1 MENTIITITAES
13 INDFK
18 DWLRSEERSEGTAI
32 KYARDL
38 QQLSAWLAN
47 QPMTRESLTKWK
59 EQLITDGLEPVTIN
73 SKLAA
78 VNTYCRYLGLNLKI
92 KFLRIQRR
100 LFREEGRELKKHEY
114 ERLIAAAAGQGD
126 ERLALLMETIASTGI
141 RVSEVKYITV
151 EAAKEGRAQ
160 IALKGKIRVIL
171 LPGRL
176 CKKLLRYARQNKIA
190 SGEIFITKGGGSMS
204 RKQIWAQMKAL
215 CRAAGVAASKVF
227 PHNLRHLFAR
237 LFYKVTRDA

>member
-13 INDFK
+13 IGNFN
-18 DWLRSEERSEGTAI
+18 DWLRSEERSEGTVA
-32 KYARDL
+32 KYTRDL
-38 QQLSAWLAN
+38 RQLSAWLAN

-114 ERLIAAAAGQGD
+114 ERLIAAAADQGD
-126 ERLALLMETIASTGI
+126 GRLTLLMETIASTGI
-141 RVSEVKYITV
+141 RVSEVEYIMFV
-151 EAAKEGRAQ
+151 AG
-160 IALKGKIRVIL
+160 I
-171 LPGRL
+171 
-176 CKKLLRYARQNKIA
+176 
-190 SGEIFITKGGGSMS
+190 
-204 RKQIWAQMKAL
+204 
-215 CRAAGVAASKVF
+215 AGVIYGSSTNNNMQAQVMSFYQSGKTNPGDVWLYIGIAVAVIGVIRIISAYGVF
-227 PHNLRHLFAR
+227 GQPRHGENHCCQTDR
-237 LFYKVTRDA
+237 